1 MTEPPSE
8 GSPSQHDGVCDA
20 PLAVMTVAELRARGF
35 GYTWVRAALHHGV
48 ISRVRRGV
56 YARPWACRDLVRATA
71 HGGTLAC
78 VSAARHLGL
87 WVLDDAPEVHVWLP
101 SRHHYVHEGCDCVAH
116 WDDSRAGAGT
126 AVPPVRQILRQILH
140 CRGTEEFFVV
150 LESALRQRLAGASD
164 LRWLRSRTNAA
175 AREAIDLAR
184 KDADSGL
191 ESLLRWRLRHLG
203 VSVRTQVPI
212 AGVGVVDAVIG
223 DRLLI
228 ELDGRENH
236 DGTSMRHKDLVRDAN
251 AALWGYTT
259 LRFDYALVVHDWELV
274 EAAIL
279 GALGR
284 PLP

>member
-1 MTEPPSE
+1 MPEPHSA
-8 GSPSQHDGVCDA
+8 GNPSQHGGVCDA
-20 PLAVMTVAELRARGF
+20 PLAVMTAAELRDRGF
-35 GYTWVRAALHHGV
+35 GYGWVRAGLRHGA

-56 YARPWACRDLVRATA
+56 YARPWVCPDVLQATA

-87 WVLDDAPEVHVWLP
+87 WVLDSTPGLHVWLP
-101 SRHHYVHEGCDCVAH
+101 SRHHYAHDGCDCIEH
-116 WDDSRAGAGT
+116 WGDSRAGAGT

-140 CRGTEEFFVV
+140 CRGIEEFFVV
-150 LESALRQRLAGASD
+150 LESALRQRVVDTGD

-184 KDADSGL
+184 SDADSGL
-191 ESLLRWRLRHLG
+191 ESLLRWRLRHLN

-228 ELDGRENH
+228 EVDGRENH
-236 DGTSMRHKDLVRDAN
+236 DGASMRHKDLVRDAN
-251 AALWGYTT
+251 AALWGYMT
-259 LRFDYALVVHDWELV
+259 LRFDYALIVHDWDLV

-279 GALGR
+279 GALAR
-284 PLP
+284 PQS